1 MRQYFPNIFQSIF
14 MDILNKHAPMEEKYI
29 HAHNAPLRT
38 KLTYCVNLLRREKRK
53 YYENLD
59 LNKITDNKTFWKQM
73 KPFFFD
79 KSKSSK
85 HITLIE
91 GEDIVYDDLKVGDIL
106 NNFFVSSISNLNI
119 RGYNTPAPDAAL
131 DKISNIIYMFK
142 SHPSIRK
149 IKDREGGGG
158 GGGIISFHFFGVN
171 EVAFSDEISRLDI
184 SKPTTFKIYQQ
195 AKILTDT
202 KAICSSYLSVIFTNS
217 LSKHYFRL
225 KNG

>member
-1 MRQYFPNIFQSIF
+1 
-14 MDILNKHAPMEEKYI
+14 
-29 HAHNAPLRT
+29 
-38 KLTYCVNLLRREKRK
+38 
-53 YYENLD
+53 
-59 LNKITDNKTFWKQM
+59 M
-73 KPFFFD
+73 KPFFSD

-149 IKDREGGGG
+149 IKDREGGNNKF
-158 GGGIISFHFFGVN
+158 SFFGVN

-202 KAICSSYLSVIFTNS
+202 KDICSSYLSVIFNNS